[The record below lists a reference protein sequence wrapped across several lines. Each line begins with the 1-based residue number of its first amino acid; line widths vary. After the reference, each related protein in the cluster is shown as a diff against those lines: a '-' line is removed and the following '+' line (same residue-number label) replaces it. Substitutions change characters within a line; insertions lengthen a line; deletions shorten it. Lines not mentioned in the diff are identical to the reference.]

1 MERGEIVWAVL
12 DPVRGSEAAKRRP
25 VVIVTNQS
33 ANRMAERAGQGVVT
47 VVPLTSRTDR
57 LYPFQV
63 LLPPEGTGLRNAS
76 VAQPEHIRGVSLTRI
91 GATIGHVPPDLMAE
105 VDDAIRLHLDL

>member
-1 MERGEIVWAVL
+1 MRRGEVVWAAL

-25 VVIVTNQS
+25 VVIVSNDDSNETTELLG
-33 ANRMAERAGQGVVT
+33 RGVVT

-63 LLPPEGTGLRNAS
+63 LVPPEETGLRHAS
-76 VAQPEHIRGVSLTRI
+76 VAQPEHIRGIAVRRL
-91 GATIGHVPPDLMAE
+91 GATIGHVPSDLMAE
-105 VDDAIRLHLDL
+105 IDEAIRLHLDL